1 MDKVFTV
8 DQANRTLPLVRR
20 IVEDA
25 VRDYYRWQDRVREFE
40 LASVRST
47 IDNPDPIA
55 LELEK
60 DVLRLA
66 ESIDS
71 YLDEVRQLGVEIKSI
86 DRGIVA
92 FPAEVDGRAISLSW
106 KLGDE
111 RVEFPQY
118 TFQNG

>member
-1 MDKVFTV
+1 MDTVFTV
-8 DQANRTLPLVRR
+8 EQANKMLPLVSR

-40 LASVRST
+40 LASVRSSLAL
-47 IDNPDPIA
+47 PDPVA
-55 LELEK
+55 VELEQ

-71 YLDEVRQLGVEIKSI
+71 YLHEIRQLGAEIVSLE
-86 DRGIVA
+86 GGAVA
-92 FPAEVDGRAISLSW
+92 FPAQIEGRSVSLSW

-111 RVEFPQY
+111 RVEHPQY

>member
-1 MDKVFTV
+1 MNKLFTL
-8 DQANRTLPLVRR
+8 DQANRMLPLVRR

-40 LASVRST
+40 VASLRST
-47 IDNPDPIA
+47 VDNPDPIA
-55 LELEK
+55 VELEK

-71 YLDEVRQLGVEIKSI
+71 YMHEIGQLGVEIKSI
-86 DRGIVA
+86 DGGVVV
-92 FPAEVDGRAISLSW
+92 FPAEVDGKAVSLSW

-111 RVEFPQY
+111 RVEYPQY
-118 TFQNG
+118 NFQNG

>member
-1 MDKVFTV
+1 MFTV
-8 DQANRTLPLVRR
+8 EQANKMLPLVRR

-40 LASVRST
+40 LASVGST
-47 IDNPDPIA
+47 LENPDPIA
-55 LELEK
+55 IELES
-60 DVLRLA
+60 DVMRLA

-71 YLDEVRQLGVEIKSI
+71 YLHEIRQLGVEIKSI
-86 DRGIVA
+86 EGGMVG
-92 FPAEVDGRAISLSW
+92 FPAEVDGRAVSLVW

-111 RVEFPQY
+111 RVESPQY